1 MPIVV
6 GILIALLVAGGVLFV
21 ASVVSSA
28 RDRQES
34 PWRAFRRGLTGRKH
48 PDAEQ
53 RAAAAAAAVEPLDL
67 SLADFLRVTAEEGE
81 PYLDVDALT
90 TTLHD
95 ARSRAAGAL
104 PGARRA

>member
-6 GILIALLVAGGVLFV
+6 GILIALLVAGGVLLL
-21 ASVVSSA
+21 ASAASGA

-53 RAAAAAAAVEPLDL
+53 RAAAAAAAAQPVDL
-67 SLADFLRVTAEEGE
+67 SLADFLSATAEEGE

-95 ARSRAAGAL
+95 ARSRAADAL
-104 PGARRA
+104 PGSRRA